1 MCLCFLFEPFYVL
14 QLIPV
19 NSSIGLIE
27 ATDVDSQPLYYR
39 LETTTVRQDKLCPND
54 YDEVRTHLDKWM
66 EYMHLLFVYITLI
79 CEALAPHESTSL
91 GQNYVYD

>member
-39 LETTTVRQDKLCPND
+39 LETTTVRQDKLCPNN
-54 YDEVRTHLDKWM
+54 YDEVRTDLDK
-66 EYMHLLFVYITLI
+66 
-79 CEALAPHESTSL
+79 
-91 GQNYVYD
+91 